1 MVGCGGLITLKVHIL
16 WIRANSQVVY
26 ILSPWTVWCLVIFH
40 LLMLVAVNNQCL
52 SLLIH
57 LESQNSNVPI
67 LSVLSHLPAG
77 VLKNKQTKIFL
88 NLLFGDPL
96 IEKIN
101 KQIPK
106 QTNNPPKKNKRRN
119 KKQKNP
125 QKTKTKPKQKTT
137 TTKQKTR

>member
-1 MVGCGGLITLKVHIL
+1 
-16 WIRANSQVVY
+16 
-26 ILSPWTVWCLVIFH
+26 
-40 LLMLVAVNNQCL
+40 MLVAVNNQCL